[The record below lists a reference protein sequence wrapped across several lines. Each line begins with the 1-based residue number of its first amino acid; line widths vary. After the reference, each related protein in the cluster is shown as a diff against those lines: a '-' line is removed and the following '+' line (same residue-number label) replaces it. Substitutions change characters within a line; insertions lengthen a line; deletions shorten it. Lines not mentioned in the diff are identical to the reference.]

1 MSAAYSHSGSHAD
14 SRGDLHAGSCVGLAR
29 DPRLPQRD
37 VLLDA
42 RAVASRL
49 SATLGVSG
57 QLAISECER
66 VRTKYRVGDSLRV
79 LHRVRVGGESYT
91 VAARAFAAG
100 ESRRAY
106 ERASASAIDCAPL
119 RAVLHDAQLETVFW
133 TFPNDRRLAALR
145 VLRDVPPE
153 LARLLTPEWT
163 RSRVVAYAP
172 EKCATAE
179 CLDTRSRVI
188 AYAKVYAGDEGQQV
202 YDTYR
207 ALAQQLPTSGANISI
222 PRARAYDETH
232 RTLLLAPADGARIA
246 DLSDEEMPRGY
257 SRLGAALAAL
267 HSLPAPE
274 GLQPFTRLDAKRLQQ
289 AARAIGAARPDVQRE
304 ASDLAGELERR
315 REQHDAESRVCL
327 HGDVHPKNGI
337 VQGDQLTLIDLD
349 QCGTGHA
356 AADLGSLLA
365 SLTYNRLT
373 DSNVRLIAA
382 HSSTH
387 TSTHSST
394 HTLENTLAD
403 AFLSGYSSVRELPAP
418 ESLRWHTAAALLAER
433 ALRAVNRIRPEG
445 LARLRELLR
454 EATEI
459 LRKGGVRCP

>member
-1 MSAAYSHSGSHAD
+1 MSAAYSHA
-14 SRGDLHAGSCVGLAR
+14 GLAR

-42 RAVASRL
+42 REVAIRL
-49 SATLGVSG
+49 SAALGVNG

-79 LHRVRVGGESYT
+79 LHRVRVGALDYT
-91 VAARAFAAG
+91 VAARTFAAG

-106 ERASASAIDCAPL
+106 ERAARESVDCAPL
-119 RAVLHDAQLETVFW
+119 RAVVHDAELETVFW
-133 TFPNDRRLAALR
+133 TFPNDRRLADLR
-145 VLRDVPPE
+145 VLRDAPPPE
-153 LARLLTPEWT
+153 LARLLTPEWA

-179 CLDTRSRVI
+179 CLDARSRVI
-188 AYAKVYAGDEGQQV
+188 AYAKVYAGDEGRQV
-202 YDTYR
+202 YNVYR
-207 ALAQQLPTSGANISI
+207 ALAQRLATDGANITI
-222 PRARAYDETH
+222 TRALAYDETH

-246 DLSDEEMPRGY
+246 DLADDELPRGY
-257 SRLGAALAAL
+257 GRLGVALAAL
-267 HSLPAPE
+267 HNAPAPQ
-274 GLQPFTRLDAKRLQQ
+274 GLQPFTRLDAKRLRQ
-289 AARAIGAARPDVQRE
+289 AALAIGAARPDVRRE
-304 ASDLAGELERR
+304 ASELADDLERL
-315 REQHDAESRVCL
+315 REQDDAAPRVCL

-337 VQGDQLTLIDLD
+337 IQGERLTLIDLD

-373 DSNVRLIAA
+373 ATTTTGSHSSS

-387 TSTHSST
+387 SSS
-394 HTLENTLAD
+394 HYSESALVD
-403 AFLSGYSSVRELPAP
+403 AFLSGYESVRELPVP
-418 ESLRWHTAAALLAER
+418 KSLRWHTAAALLAER

-454 EATEI
+454 EASEV
-459 LRKGGVRCP
+459 LQRGGA